1 MADEDDIKPDA
12 ADGSVEGDGV
22 ADAPADAAPSLP
34 QESEESGLA
43 EDATESIED
52 VSGAGAEESAPTAS
66 PDEAEADLEGLKEID
81 TLIAYLQML
90 GTNFNEEEETN
101 E

>member
-12 ADGSVEGDGV
+12 PDAPVEGDGV

-66 PDEAEADLEGLKEID
+66 PDEA
-81 TLIAYLQML
+81 TC
-90 GTNFNEEEETN
+90 
-101 E
+101 